1 MIKAA
6 SLDLNVDLSVY
17 SQVLRQQG
25 LRHRIIEE
33 SGRQSIYVE
42 TDQDALL
49 IEKSLHAFLEAQQ
62 NNPGRNVA
70 TGTGS
75 FQFGRIVNGLFV
87 AFLRSPATMVLIIVS
102 LVVAIVTSLGSEAYR
117 LSYFFYPLISA
128 TNLWALLSDIDS
140 IAIAARTLSPMFLH
154 FGELHLV
161 FNLLWLWYFG
171 RQLEALQPVWVF
183 LLLVIFTSFV
193 SNTTQYLA
201 IEYNNFGGMSGVVYG
216 LVGYTWVIHSCMP
229 KSHLMINTNMFVF
242 FVVALVLMEILA
254 SSWIATAAHV
264 GGLVSGL
271 VFGLLTV
278 LYYRFVLNTDVV
290 GTA

>member
-6 SLDLNVDLSVY
+6 SLDLEVDLSGY

-42 TDQDALL
+42 SEHEVPL
-49 IEKSLHAFLEAQQ
+49 IQKSLQAFLDACELHPGQTASA
-62 NNPGRNVA
+62 NNS
-70 TGTGS
+70 S
-75 FQFGRIVNGLFV
+75 FQFGRITKGITA
-87 AFLRSPATMVLIIVS
+87 AFTKSPATLLLISIS

-128 TNLWALLSDIDS
+128 SSLWALFADINS
-140 IAIAARTLSPMFLH
+140 IAIAAQTLSPMFLH

-161 FNLLWLWYFG
+161 FNMLWLWYFG
-171 RQLEALQPVWVF
+171 RQLESLQPVWAF

-216 LVGYTWVIHSCMP
+216 LVGYTWIIHSLMP
-229 KSHLMINTNMFVF
+229 RSHLLINNNMFIF
-242 FVVALVLMEILA
+242 FVIALVLMEVLA
-254 SSWIATAAHV
+254 SSWIATAAHA
-264 GGLVSGL
+264 GGLISGIVSGL
-271 VFGLLTV
+271 LAVF
-278 LYYRFVLNTDVV
+278 YYRCVLKRDAI
-290 GTA
+290 GTK